1 LSKELG
7 LYVFNDLFFAEFNLY
22 VIMEVKKI
30 NFLQS
35 YSSILLLLGG
45 IIAGSIFGLVFGE
58 KVEVIKPLGDIF
70 LNLLFTAII
79 PLIFFTIGSSIA
91 NLEQTEKLGKLFV
104 IMILVF
110 LSTLLISAIVMIFAV
125 YLFPIQQDIAIT
137 KVPFKNIQSGSVGDQ
152 IAKLV
157 TVNDFSELLSR
168 KSMLALIIFSFLI
181 GFATLQ
187 LREKGT
193 AFRSF
198 LDSGNEVMK
207 QLLNIIMKFAPIG
220 LGAYFAYQVGIF
232 GPQLFGVYAKPMAV
246 YYAACV
252 FYFFTFFSLY
262 AIIAGGKKAF
272 KVFWSNNITPSLTAI
287 GTCSSI
293 ATIPANLEAAQKM
306 GIPEHVRNL
315 VIPLGAPL
323 HKDGSSMSSILKITF
338 LFAMFGKDFTE
349 PSTILL
355 ALGITIIVS
364 IVEGGIPNGGYIGEV
379 LAITVYGFP
388 MEQALPVAMI
398 LGTLV
403 DPIATLLNANGDVIS
418 SMLVSRFSEKPNF
431 KTKK

>member
-1 LSKELG
+1 
-7 LYVFNDLFFAEFNLY
+7 
-22 VIMEVKKI
+22 MEEKKI

-35 YSSILLLLGG
+35 YGSILWLLGG
-45 IIAGSIFGLVFGE
+45 IIIGSVFGLLFKE
-58 KVEVIKPLGDIF
+58 KVEVIKPIGDIF

-91 NLEQTEKLGKLFV
+91 NLERTEKLGKLFG
-104 IMILVF
+104 IMLLVF
-110 LSTLLISAIVMIFAV
+110 LSTLLISAIVMILAV
-125 YLFPIQQDIAIT
+125 YLFPIHQDMIIS
-137 KVPFKNIQSGSVGDQ
+137 KVPVENIQSGSVGDQ
-152 IAKLV
+152 IAQLV
-157 TVNDFSELLSR
+157 TTNDFFELLSR

-187 LREKGT
+187 SGEKGN
-193 AFRSF
+193 AFKSF

-220 LGAYFAYQVGIF
+220 LGAYFAYQVGVF
-232 GPQLFGVYAKPMAV
+232 GPQLFGIYAKPLGV

-262 AIIAGGKKAF
+262 AIVAGGKRAF
-272 KVFWSNNITPSLTAI
+272 KVFWSNNIAPSLTAI

-293 ATIPANLEAAQKM
+293 ATIPANLDAAQKM
-306 GIPEHVRNL
+306 GIPSHVRNL

-355 ALGITIIVS
+355 ALGITVIVS

-379 LAITVYGFP
+379 LSITVYGFP

-418 SMLVSRFSEKPNF
+418 SMLVSRFSEK
-431 KTKK
+431 TKW

>member
-1 LSKELG
+1 
-7 LYVFNDLFFAEFNLY
+7 
-22 VIMEVKKI
+22 MEVKKI

-45 IIAGSIFGLVFGE
+45 IIIGSILGLVFGE
-58 KVEVIKPLGDIF
+58 KVLIIKPIGDIF

-91 NLEQTEKLGKLFV
+91 NLEKTEKLGKLFV

-110 LSTLLISAIVMIFAV
+110 LATILISGIVMICAV
-125 YLFPIQQDIAIT
+125 YLFPIHQDIAIT
-137 KVPFKNIQSGSVGDQ
+137 KVPFENIQSGSAGDQ
-152 IAKLV
+152 IAKLL
-157 TVNDFSELLSR
+157 TANDFFELLSR

-187 LREKGT
+187 SGEKGN
-193 AFRSF
+193 AFKSF

-246 YYAACV
+246 YYTACI
-252 FYFFTFFSLY
+252 FYFFVFFSLY
-262 AIIAGGKKAF
+262 ALVAGGKRAF
-272 KVFWSNNITPSLTAI
+272 KVFWSNNVTASLTAV

-293 ATIPANLEAAQKM
+293 ATIPANLDAAQKM
-306 GIPEHVRNL
+306 GIPAHVRNL

-338 LFAMFGKDFTE
+338 LFAMFGKEFTE

-403 DPIATLLNANGDVIS
+403 DPIATLLNANGDVIC
-418 SMLVSRFSEKPNF
+418 SMMVSRFSEK
-431 KTKK
+431 TKW

>member
-1 LSKELG
+1 
-7 LYVFNDLFFAEFNLY
+7 
-22 VIMEVKKI
+22 MEVKKI
-30 NFLQS
+30 NFLQN

-45 IIAGSIFGLVFGE
+45 IIVGSIFGLVFGE
-58 KVEVIKPLGDIF
+58 KVLVIKPLGDIF

-91 NLEQTEKLGKLFV
+91 NLERTEKLGKLFV

-110 LSTLLISAIVMIFAV
+110 LATILISGIVMICAV
-125 YLFPIQQDIAIT
+125 YLFPIHQDIAIT
-137 KVPFKNIQSGSVGDQ
+137 KVPFEKIESGSAGDQ
-152 IAKLV
+152 IAKLL
-157 TVNDFSELLSR
+157 TTNDFFELLSR

-187 LREKGT
+187 SGEKGN
-193 AFRSF
+193 AFKSF

-246 YYAACV
+246 YYAACI
-252 FYFFTFFSLY
+252 FYFFVFFSLY
-262 AIIAGGKKAF
+262 ALVAGGKRAF
-272 KVFWSNNITPSLTAI
+272 KVFWSNNITPSLTAV

-293 ATIPANLEAAQKM
+293 ATIPANLDAAQKM
-306 GIPEHVRNL
+306 GIPSHVRNL

-338 LFAMFGKDFTE
+338 LFAMFGKDFTD
-349 PSTILL
+349 PMTILL
-355 ALGITIIVS
+355 ALGITVIVS
-364 IVEGGIPNGGYIGEV
+364 IVEGGIPNGGYIGEI

-403 DPIATLLNANGDVIS
+403 DPIATLLNANGDVIC
-418 SMLVSRFSEKPNF
+418 SMMVSRFSEK
-431 KTKK
+431 TKW

>member
-1 LSKELG
+1 
-7 LYVFNDLFFAEFNLY
+7 
-22 VIMEVKKI
+22 METEKI
-30 NFLQS
+30 NFLKS

-45 IIAGSIFGLVFGE
+45 IIIGSVFGLVFGE

-91 NLEQTEKLGKLFV
+91 NLEKTEKLGKLFI

-110 LSTLLISAIVMIFAV
+110 LATILISAIVMICAV
-125 YLFPIQQDIAIT
+125 YLFPIHQDMIVS
-137 KVPFKNIQSGSVGDQ
+137 KVPVENIQSGSVGDQ
-152 IAKLV
+152 ITKLI
-157 TVNDFSELLSR
+157 TTNDFFELLSR

-187 LREKGT
+187 SGEKGNV
-193 AFRSF
+193 FKSF

-207 QLLNIIMKFAPIG
+207 QLLNIIMKLAPVG
-220 LGAYFAYQVGIF
+220 LGAYFAYQVGVF
-232 GPQLFGVYAKPMAV
+232 GPQLLGIYAKPMAV
-246 YYAACV
+246 YYGACV
-252 FYFFTFFSLY
+252 VYFFTFFSLY
-262 AIIAGGKKAF
+262 AIIAGGKRAF

-293 ATIPANLEAAQKM
+293 ATIPANLDAAQKM
-306 GIPEHVRNL
+306 GIPSHVRNL

-355 ALGITIIVS
+355 ALGITVIVS

-418 SMLVSRFSEKPNF
+418 SMMVSRFSEK
-431 KTKK
+431 TKW

>member
-1 LSKELG
+1 
-7 LYVFNDLFFAEFNLY
+7 
-22 VIMEVKKI
+22 MEVKKI
-30 NFLQS
+30 NFLKS
-35 YSSILLLLGG
+35 YSSVLLLLGG
-45 IIAGSIFGLVFGE
+45 IIIGSIFGLVFKE
-58 KVEVIKPLGDIF
+58 EVAVIKPVGDIF

-79 PLIFFTIGSSIA
+79 PLVFFTITSSIA
-91 NLEQTEKLGKLFV
+91 NLEQTEKLGRLFIV
-104 IMILVF
+104 MIAVF
-110 LSTLLISAIVMIFAV
+110 LGTLLISAIVMIIAV
-125 YLFPIQQDIAIT
+125 SLFPIHENIIIT
-137 KVPFKNIQSGSVGDQ
+137 KIPLENIKSGSIGDQ
-152 IAKLV
+152 IAQLL
-157 TVNDFSELLSR
+157 TTNDFYELLSR

-187 LREKGT
+187 SGEKGNG
-193 AFRSF
+193 FKNF

-207 QLLNIIMKFAPIG
+207 QLLTMIMKLAPIG
-220 LGAYFAYQVGIF
+220 LGAYFAYQVSF
-232 GPQLFGVYAKPMAV
+232 YGPQLFGVYAKPLGV

-252 FYFFTFFSLY
+252 FYFFVFFSLY
-262 AIIAGGKKAF
+262 AFIAGGKRAF
-272 KVFWSNNITPSLTAI
+272 KVFWTNNITASLTAV

-293 ATIPANLEAAQKM
+293 ATIPANLDAAEKM
-306 GIPEHVRNL
+306 GIPKHVRNL

-338 LFAMFGKDFTE
+338 LFAMFGKDFTS

-379 LAITVYGFP
+379 LAITVYGLP

-418 SMLVSRFSEKPNF
+418 SMMVSRFSEK
-431 KTKK
+431 TKW

>member
-1 LSKELG
+1 
-7 LYVFNDLFFAEFNLY
+7 
-22 VIMEVKKI
+22 MEVKKI

-35 YSSILLLLGG
+35 YNSILMLLGG
-45 IIAGSIFGLVFGE
+45 IIIGSIFGLVFGE
-58 KVEVIKPLGDIF
+58 KVLIIKPIGDIF

-91 NLEQTEKLGKLFV
+91 NLERTEKLGKLFI

-110 LSTLLISAIVMIFAV
+110 LATIFISAIVMICAV
-125 YLFPIQQDIAIT
+125 YLFPIHEDIAIA
-137 KVPFKNIQSGSVGDQ
+137 KVPFEEIQSGSAGDQ
-152 IAKLV
+152 IAKLL
-157 TVNDFSELLSR
+157 TANDFFELLSR

-187 LREKGT
+187 SGEKGN
-193 AFRSF
+193 AFKSF

-207 QLLNIIMKFAPIG
+207 QLLNIIMKLAPIG
-220 LGAYFAYQVGIF
+220 LGAYFAYQVGVF
-232 GPQLFGVYAKPMAV
+232 GPQLLGVYAKPMAV

-252 FYFFTFFSLY
+252 FYFFVFFSLY
-262 AIIAGGKKAF
+262 ALVAGGKRAF
-272 KVFWSNNITPSLTAI
+272 KVFWSNNITPSLTAV

-293 ATIPANLEAAQKM
+293 ATIPANLEAAEKM
-306 GIPEHVRNL
+306 RIPAHVRNL

-338 LFAMFGKDFTE
+338 LFAMFGKDFTD
-349 PSTILL
+349 PMTILL
-355 ALGITIIVS
+355 ALGITVIVS
-364 IVEGGIPNGGYIGEV
+364 IVEGGIPNGGYIGEI

-403 DPIATLLNANGDVIS
+403 DPIATLLNANGDVIC
-418 SMLVSRFSEKPNF
+418 SMMVSRFSEK
-431 KTKK
+431 TKW

>member
-1 LSKELG
+1 
-7 LYVFNDLFFAEFNLY
+7 
-22 VIMEVKKI
+22 MEVKKI

-45 IIAGSIFGLVFGE
+45 IIVGSIFGLVFGE
-58 KVEVIKPLGDIF
+58 KVLVIKPIGDIF

-91 NLEQTEKLGKLFV
+91 NLERTEKLGKLFV

-110 LSTLLISAIVMIFAV
+110 LATILISAIVMICAV
-125 YLFPIQQDIAIT
+125 YLFPIHQDIAIT
-137 KVPFKNIQSGSVGDQ
+137 KVPFEKIESGSVGDQ

-157 TVNDFSELLSR
+157 TTNDFFELLSR

-187 LREKGT
+187 SGEKGS
-193 AFRSF
+193 AFKSF

-246 YYAACV
+246 YYGACI
-252 FYFFTFFSLY
+252 FYFFVFFSLY
-262 AIIAGGKKAF
+262 TLVAGGKRAF
-272 KVFWSNNITPSLTAI
+272 KVFWSNNITPSLTAV

-293 ATIPANLEAAQKM
+293 ATIPANLDAAEKM
-306 GIPEHVRNL
+306 GIPAHVRNL

-338 LFAMFGKDFTE
+338 LFAMFGKDFTD
-349 PSTILL
+349 PMTILL
-355 ALGITIIVS
+355 ALGITVIVS
-364 IVEGGIPNGGYIGEV
+364 IVEGGIPNGGYIGEI

-403 DPIATLLNANGDVIS
+403 DPIATLLNANGDVIC
-418 SMLVSRFSEKPNF
+418 SMMVSRFSEK
-431 KTKK
+431 TKW

>member
-1 LSKELG
+1 
-7 LYVFNDLFFAEFNLY
+7 
-22 VIMEVKKI
+22 MEVKKI

-45 IIAGSIFGLVFGE
+45 IVVGSVFGLIFGE
-58 KVEVIKPLGDIF
+58 KVLVIKPLGDIF

-91 NLEQTEKLGKLFV
+91 NLERTEKLGKLFIV
-104 IMILVF
+104 MVLVF
-110 LSTLLISAIVMIFAV
+110 LTTLLISAIVMICAV
-125 YLFPIQQDIAIT
+125 YLFPIHQDIAIT
-137 KVPFKNIQSGSVGDQ
+137 KVPFEEIQSGSAGDQ
-152 IAKLV
+152 IAKLL
-157 TVNDFSELLSR
+157 TANDFFELLSR

-187 LREKGT
+187 SGEKGN
-193 AFRSF
+193 AFKSF

-220 LGAYFAYQVGIF
+220 LGAYFAYQVGVF
-232 GPQLFGVYAKPMAV
+232 GPQLFGIYAKPMAV

-262 AIIAGGKKAF
+262 ALIAGGKRAF

-293 ATIPANLEAAQKM
+293 ATIPANLDAAQKM
-306 GIPEHVRNL
+306 GIPAHVRNL

-418 SMLVSRFSEKPNF
+418 SMLVSRFSEK
-431 KTKK
+431 TKW

>member
-1 LSKELG
+1 
-7 LYVFNDLFFAEFNLY
+7 
-22 VIMEVKKI
+22 MEVKKI
-30 NFLQS
+30 NFLQN

-45 IIAGSIFGLVFGE
+45 IIIGSIFGLVFGE
-58 KVEVIKPLGDIF
+58 DVLIIKPLGDIF

-91 NLEQTEKLGKLFV
+91 NLERTEKLGKLFA
-104 IMILVF
+104 IMVLVF
-110 LSTLLISAIVMIFAV
+110 LATILISAIVMICAV
-125 YLFPIQQDIAIT
+125 YLFPIHQDIAIA
-137 KVPFKNIQSGSVGDQ
+137 KVPFEEVVSGSAGDQ
-152 IAKLV
+152 IAKLL
-157 TVNDFSELLSR
+157 TANDFFELLSR

-187 LREKGT
+187 SGERGN
-193 AFRSF
+193 AFKIF

-246 YYAACV
+246 YYAACI
-252 FYFFTFFSLY
+252 FYFFVFFSLY
-262 AIIAGGKKAF
+262 ALVAGGKRAF
-272 KVFWSNNITPSLTAI
+272 KVFWSNNIAPSLTAV

-293 ATIPANLEAAQKM
+293 ATIPANLDAAEKM
-306 GIPEHVRNL
+306 GIPAHVRNL

-338 LFAMFGKDFTE
+338 LFAMFGKDFSD
-349 PSTILL
+349 PMTILL
-355 ALGITIIVS
+355 ALGITVVVS
-364 IVEGGIPNGGYIGEV
+364 IVEGGIPNGGYIGEI

-403 DPIATLLNANGDVIS
+403 DPIATLLNANGDVIC
-418 SMLVSRFSEKPNF
+418 SMMVSRFSEK
-431 KTKK
+431 TKW

>member
-1 LSKELG
+1 
-7 LYVFNDLFFAEFNLY
+7 
-22 VIMEVKKI
+22 MEVKKI
-30 NFLQS
+30 NFLKS
-35 YSSILLLLGG
+35 YSSVLLLLGG
-45 IIAGSIFGLVFGE
+45 IIIGSIFGLVFKE
-58 KVEVIKPLGDIF
+58 EVAVIKPVGDIF

-79 PLIFFTIGSSIA
+79 PLVFFTITSSIA
-91 NLEQTEKLGKLFV
+91 NLEQTEKLGRLFV
-104 IMILVF
+104 VMIAVF
-110 LSTLLISAIVMIFAV
+110 LGTLLISAIVMIIAV
-125 YLFPIQQDIAIT
+125 SLFPIHENIIIT
-137 KVPFKNIQSGSVGDQ
+137 KIPLENIQSGSIGDQ
-152 IAKLV
+152 IAQLL
-157 TVNDFSELLSR
+157 TTNDFYELLSR

-187 LREKGT
+187 SGEKGSG
-193 AFRSF
+193 FKNF

-207 QLLNIIMKFAPIG
+207 QLLTMIMKLAPIG
-220 LGAYFAYQVGIF
+220 LGAYFAYQVSF
-232 GPQLFGVYAKPMAV
+232 YGPQLFGVYAKPLGV

-252 FYFFTFFSLY
+252 FYFFVFFSLY
-262 AIIAGGKKAF
+262 AFIAGGKRAF
-272 KVFWSNNITPSLTAI
+272 KVFWTNNITASLTAV

-293 ATIPANLEAAQKM
+293 ATIPANLDAAEKM
-306 GIPEHVRNL
+306 GIPKHVRNL

-338 LFAMFGKDFTE
+338 LFAMFGKDFTS

-379 LAITVYGFP
+379 LAITVYGLP

-418 SMLVSRFSEKPNF
+418 SMMVSRFSEK
-431 KTKK
+431 TKW

>member
-1 LSKELG
+1 
-7 LYVFNDLFFAEFNLY
+7 
-22 VIMEVKKI
+22 MEVKKI
-30 NFLQS
+30 NFLQN

-45 IIAGSIFGLVFGE
+45 IIMGSIFGLVFGE
-58 KVEVIKPLGDIF
+58 KVLVIKPLGDIF

-91 NLEQTEKLGKLFV
+91 NLERTEKLGKLFV
-104 IMILVF
+104 IMLLVF
-110 LSTLLISAIVMIFAV
+110 LATILISALVMICAV
-125 YLFPIQQDIAIT
+125 YLFPIHQDIAIT
-137 KVPFKNIQSGSVGDQ
+137 KVPFEEVQSGSAGDQ
-152 IAKLV
+152 IAKLL
-157 TVNDFSELLSR
+157 TANDFFELLSR

-187 LREKGT
+187 SGEKGN
-193 AFRSF
+193 AFKSF

-246 YYAACV
+246 YYAACI
-252 FYFFTFFSLY
+252 FYFFVFFSLY
-262 AIIAGGKKAF
+262 ALVAGGKRAF
-272 KVFWSNNITPSLTAI
+272 KVFWTHNITPSLTAI

-293 ATIPANLEAAQKM
+293 ATIPANLDAAQKM
-306 GIPEHVRNL
+306 GIPSHVRNL

-338 LFAMFGKDFTE
+338 LFAMFGKDFTD
-349 PSTILL
+349 PMTILL
-355 ALGITIIVS
+355 ALGITVIVS
-364 IVEGGIPNGGYIGEV
+364 IVEGGIPNGGYIGEI

-403 DPIATLLNANGDVIS
+403 DPIATLLNANGDVIC
-418 SMLVSRFSEKPNF
+418 SMMVSRFSEK
-431 KTKK
+431 TKW